1 MAGNKNS
8 GRRAG
13 KDFGPRVRGLF
24 NIAIKESIANGSLL
38 PKLKKQLS
46 DDPVGTFRA
55 MAAYVPKQVD
65 MSVDQQ
71 ITVKGTEVTKTD
83 MAIIR
88 ALQEAQDEQA
98 ENVTH

>member
-24 NIAIKESIANGSLL
+24 NIAIKESIADGSLL
-38 PKLKKQLS
+38 PKLKRQLK
-46 DDPVGTFRA
+46 DDPAGTFRA

-65 MSVDQQ
+65 MTVDQRV
-71 ITVKGTEVTKTD
+71 TVEGTEVTQTD

-88 ALQEAQDEQA
+88 ALKEAQDEQS